1 MKDNQQFTFY
11 SDKISYKTVEGK
23 NGKEYFVTGYISTGD
38 VDLVNDVVTKNCSD
52 SMLNQFKDRTI
63 KLDFEHEAFR
73 GKSIIESE
81 ANKTKIVL
89 GKAVSQEVDS
99 KGVLTTWKLN
109 DTWKKYDEKGNVT
122 MTFKD
127 LWKNVEE
134 GFYDA
139 FSIAYIPTKTSTE
152 NREGKNI
159 RLLDNVNLLNVA
171 LTGNPVNPG
180 AGMTAVMAKSLAYM
194 KSIEEEELLNV
205 EIKGFERIEQE
216 LADLKAKYTRRTG
229 SPGNYSYE
237 YPDDKKPGKPSGK
250 PDKEGSKQPSKES
263 NARKE
268 RFVESSLVNDE
279 NGTDK
284 EIRDHFVSEL
294 NISKEEAD
302 FYVSQRDDAFK
313 DPMGFKLKPYTEKK
327 SNPEEQKALND
338 KTNKR
343 SNMENKDE
351 EVKPDAEAETPEPE
365 AKAPK
370 KTEEEDEDK
379 EDKPEKKSFAELKD
393 KVVGLET
400 EVKDLKKE
408 NTELKAIVE
417 KPRHKGL
424 GAEDAEKKSQ
434 TTDTKSVGALDA
446 IKG

>member
-1 MKDNQQFTFY
+1 MTDMKDNQQFTFY

-52 SMLNQFKDRTI
+52 SILNQFKDRTI

-89 GKAVSQEVDS
+89 GKAISQEVDS

-171 LTGNPVNPG
+171 LTGNPVNTH
-180 AGMTAVMAKSLAYM
+180 ATMTAVMAKSLEYM
-194 KSIEEEELLNV
+194 KSLEEQDMKDV
-205 EIKGFERIEQE
+205 EIKG
-216 LADLKAKYTRRTG
+216 K
-229 SPGNYSYE
+229 
-237 YPDDKKPGKPSGK
+237 
-250 PDKEGSKQPSKES
+250 
-263 NARKE
+263 
-268 RFVESSLVNDE
+268 
-279 NGTDK
+279 
-284 EIRDHFVSEL
+284 
-294 NISKEEAD
+294 
-302 FYVSQRDDAFK
+302 
-313 DPMGFKLKPYTEKK
+313 EKK
-327 SNPEEQKALND
+327 SYDEDGKHVHTSEKPMGEHNHPELEKAVADLWERVWEQNSKIDDLTHPTSNEEPMSLKD
-338 KTNKR
+338 KNNKG
-343 SNMENKDE
+343 STMEKENKDE
-351 EVKPDAEAETPEPE
+351 EVKPDAEAETPE
-365 AKAPK
+365 AKAK
-370 KTEEEDEDK
+370 AAEETEDKDK

-393 KVVGLET
+393 KVNGLEN

-408 NTELKAIVE
+408 NSELKAIVE
-417 KPRHKGL
+417 KPQHKSL

-446 IKG
+446 ITE

>member
-171 LTGNPVNPG
+171 LTGNPVNTH
-180 AGMTAVMAKSLAYM
+180 ATMTAVMAKSLEYM
-194 KSIEEEELLNV
+194 KSLEEQDMKDV
-205 EIKGFERIEQE
+205 EIKG
-216 LADLKAKYTRRTG
+216 K
-229 SPGNYSYE
+229 
-237 YPDDKKPGKPSGK
+237 
-250 PDKEGSKQPSKES
+250 
-263 NARKE
+263 
-268 RFVESSLVNDE
+268 
-279 NGTDK
+279 
-284 EIRDHFVSEL
+284 
-294 NISKEEAD
+294 
-302 FYVSQRDDAFK
+302 
-313 DPMGFKLKPYTEKK
+313 EKK
-327 SNPEEQKALND
+327 SYDEDGKHVHTSEKPMGEHNHPELEKAVADLWERVWEQNSKIDDLTHPTSNEEPMSLKD
-338 KTNKR
+338 KNNKG
-343 SNMENKDE
+343 STMEKENKDE
-351 EVKPDAEAETPEPE
+351 EVKPDAEADTPEPE
-365 AKAPK
+365 AKAEA
-370 KTEEEDEDK
+370 EEETEDEDK

-393 KVVGLET
+393 KVNGLEN

-408 NTELKAIVE
+408 NSELKAIVE
-417 KPRHKGL
+417 KPQHKSL

-446 IKG
+446 ITE

>member
-1 MKDNQQFTFY
+1 MTDMKDNQQFTFY

-171 LTGNPVNPG
+171 LTGNPVNTH
-180 AGMTAVMAKSLAYM
+180 ATMTAVMAKSLEYM
-194 KSIEEEELLNV
+194 KSLEEQDMKDV
-205 EIKGFERIEQE
+205 EIKG
-216 LADLKAKYTRRTG
+216 K
-229 SPGNYSYE
+229 
-237 YPDDKKPGKPSGK
+237 
-250 PDKEGSKQPSKES
+250 
-263 NARKE
+263 
-268 RFVESSLVNDE
+268 
-279 NGTDK
+279 
-284 EIRDHFVSEL
+284 
-294 NISKEEAD
+294 
-302 FYVSQRDDAFK
+302 
-313 DPMGFKLKPYTEKK
+313 EKK
-327 SNPEEQKALND
+327 SYDEDGKHVHTSEKPMGEHNHPELEKAVADLWERVWEQNSKIDDLTHPTSNEEPMSLKD
-338 KTNKR
+338 KNNKG
-343 SNMENKDE
+343 STMEKENKDE
-351 EVKPDAEAETPEPE
+351 EVKPDAEAETPE
-365 AKAPK
+365 AKAK
-370 KTEEEDEDK
+370 AAEETEDKDK

-393 KVVGLET
+393 KVNGLEN

-408 NTELKAIVE
+408 NSELKAIVE
-417 KPRHKGL
+417 KPQHKSL

-446 IKG
+446 ITE

>member
-1 MKDNQQFTFY
+1 MTTMKDNQFVFY
-11 SDKISYKTVEGK
+11 SDKISYKSVEGK

-52 SMLNQFKDRTI
+52 SILNQFKDRTI

-73 GKSIIESE
+73 GKSVIESE

-89 GKAVSQEVDS
+89 GKAISQEVDS

-171 LTGNPVNPG
+171 LTGNPVNTH
-180 AGMTAVMAKSLAYM
+180 ATMTAVMAKSLEYM
-194 KSIEEEELLNV
+194 KSLEEQDMKDV
-205 EIKGFERIEQE
+205 EIKG
-216 LADLKAKYTRRTG
+216 K
-229 SPGNYSYE
+229 
-237 YPDDKKPGKPSGK
+237 
-250 PDKEGSKQPSKES
+250 
-263 NARKE
+263 
-268 RFVESSLVNDE
+268 
-279 NGTDK
+279 
-284 EIRDHFVSEL
+284 
-294 NISKEEAD
+294 
-302 FYVSQRDDAFK
+302 
-313 DPMGFKLKPYTEKK
+313 EKK
-327 SNPEEQKALND
+327 SYDEDGKHVHTSEKPMGEHNHPELEKAVADLWERVWEQNSKIDDLTHPTSNEEPMSLKD
-338 KTNKR
+338 KNNKG
-343 SNMENKDE
+343 STMEKENKDE
-351 EVKPDAEAETPEPE
+351 EVKPDAEAETPE
-365 AKAPK
+365 AKAK
-370 KTEEEDEDK
+370 AAEETEDKDK

-393 KVVGLET
+393 KVNGLEN

-408 NTELKAIVE
+408 NSELKAIVE
-417 KPRHKGL
+417 KPQHKSL

-446 IKG
+446 ITE

>member
-171 LTGNPVNPG
+171 LTGNPVNTH
-180 AGMTAVMAKSLAYM
+180 ATMTAVMAKSLEYM
-194 KSIEEEELLNV
+194 KSLEEQDMKDV
-205 EIKGFERIEQE
+205 EIKG
-216 LADLKAKYTRRTG
+216 K
-229 SPGNYSYE
+229 
-237 YPDDKKPGKPSGK
+237 
-250 PDKEGSKQPSKES
+250 
-263 NARKE
+263 
-268 RFVESSLVNDE
+268 
-279 NGTDK
+279 
-284 EIRDHFVSEL
+284 
-294 NISKEEAD
+294 
-302 FYVSQRDDAFK
+302 
-313 DPMGFKLKPYTEKK
+313 EKK
-327 SNPEEQKALND
+327 SYDEDGKHVHTSEKPMGEHNHPELEKAVADLWERVWEQNSKIDDLTHPTSNEEPMSLKD
-338 KTNKR
+338 KNNKG
-343 SNMENKDE
+343 STMEKENKDE
-351 EVKPDAEAETPEPE
+351 EVKPDAEAETPE
-365 AKAPK
+365 AKAK
-370 KTEEEDEDK
+370 AAEETEDKDK

-393 KVVGLET
+393 KVNGLEN

-408 NTELKAIVE
+408 NSELKAIVE
-417 KPRHKGL
+417 KPQHKSL

-446 IKG
+446 ITE